1 MSGYAISLIAGVWP
15 GPSHRGMPVSD
26 NTAVSCPDGAWKRPG
41 LPSRCKA
48 HIWLAQ
54 KQGGLLESGRDT
66 SPAGPCVAARL
77 FQRAS
82 GLSTVRP
89 RSDQGAA
96 LPLSLHARLRSPCA
110 SSIGV
115 RPTPVSL
122 PLPGRCCLFFIRNH
136 GHSSVHQLPDAGSL
150 ESGSLAVDRFATL
163 NRILSLECSAAGH
176 PGVWGRTRS
185 SLFCEAEV

>member
-1 MSGYAISLIAGVWP
+1 MSGLDRRIEACLSATTRLYLAPMVP
-15 GPSHRGMPVSD
+15 GNGLVFHPAAKP
-26 NTAVSCPDGAWKRPG
+26 TFG
-41 LPSRCKA
+41 LPKNRADC
-48 HIWLAQ
+48 LN
-54 KQGGLLESGRDT
+54 QGGTQALQGLVSLLVRFRE
-66 SPAGPCVAARL
+66 P
-77 FQRAS
+77 S